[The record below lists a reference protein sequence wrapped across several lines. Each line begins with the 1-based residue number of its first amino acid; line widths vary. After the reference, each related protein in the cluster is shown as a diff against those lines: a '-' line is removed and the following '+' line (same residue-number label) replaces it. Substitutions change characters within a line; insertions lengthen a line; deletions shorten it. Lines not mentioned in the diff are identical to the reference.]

1 VEGGESHTV
10 TCIPACCILV
20 SEPDNMDAMELD
32 YRVRLAE
39 IQRKYK
45 EKQKQLAK
53 LHHKKR

>member
-1 VEGGESHTV
+1 MCVCV
-10 TCIPACCILV
+10 CVCVYNMYLYNDFV

-53 LHHKKR
+53 LHKKG